1 MAEQD
6 YSVDVAIL
14 GGGPAGYVAAIRAA
28 QLGNKVAVV
37 EREDLG
43 GICVKWG
50 CIPTK
55 ALLYSAEMYEH
66 FENAEEYGLSAE
78 NVNFDFSRI
87 IERSRKT
94 SQKQIKGVEYLF
106 KKNKIERIK
115 GTGKLT
121 AKDTIAVTDEAGN
134 DVATVKAK
142 HIILA
147 TGARP
152 RTIPDV
158 EFDGKKIISSKEAMS
173 LEKQPKSMV
182 IIGAGAIGV
191 EFAYFYS
198 TFGTEITVV
207 EMLPRIVP
215 NEDEEV
221 SKELRK
227 SFKKRGINIMT
238 GAKVESLKKTRGGVE
253 VTVST
258 DDGEE
263 TLKASKALMAIGVQG
278 NVENLGLEDLG
289 VKTEKSSIVVDEYY
303 HTNVDGIYAI
313 GDVIGPPWLAH
324 VGSKEGVIC
333 VEKLSGENPVPLDYE
348 MIPACTYCQPQVASI
363 GLTEQ
368 QAKDEGYDV
377 KVGKYQFRPNGKAV
391 ASGETEGF
399 VKMVIDAKYGEIL
412 GAHIIGAEATE
423 LIAEIGVAKTLE
435 STWEELHN
443 TVHAHPT
450 LSEAIDEAT
459 GAAFNKA
466 IHL

>member
-1 MAEQD
+1 MAKKD
-6 YSVDVAIL
+6 YSVDIAIL

-66 FENAEEYGLSAE
+66 FQNADEYGLSAE
-78 NVNFDFSRI
+78 NVGFDFSKL

-94 SQKQIKGVEYLF
+94 STRQIKGVEYLF
-106 KKNKIERIK
+106 KKNKIERIS

-121 AKDTIAVTDEAGN
+121 AKDTIQVTDEDGN

-142 HIILA
+142 HIIIA

-152 RTIPDV
+152 RTIPNV
-158 EFDGKKIISSKEAMS
+158 EFDGKKIISSKEAMT
-173 LEKQPKSMV
+173 LKKQPKSMV

-191 EFAYFYS
+191 EFAYFYN
-198 TFGTEITVV
+198 TFGTEVTIV
-207 EMLPRIVP
+207 EMMPRIVP

-221 SKELRK
+221 SKELAK
-227 SFKKRGINIMT
+227 SFKKKGINVMT
-238 GAKVESLKKTRGGVE
+238 GAKVESLKKTRGGIN

-263 TLKASKALMAIGVQG
+263 TLKADKALMAIGVQG
-278 NVENLGLEDLG
+278 NIENIGLEDLS
-289 VKTEKSSIVVDEYY
+289 VETEKGRIVVDEYY
-303 HTNVDGIYAI
+303 RTNVDGLYAI
-313 GDVIGPPWLAH
+313 GDVIGQPWLAH

-333 VEKLSGENPVPLDYE
+333 VEKISGKDPVPLDYNS
-348 MIPACTYCQPQVASI
+348 IPACTYCQPQVASI

-368 QAKDEGYDV
+368 AAKDAGYEV
-377 KVGKYQFRPNGKAV
+377 KVGKFNFRPNGKAV

-399 VKMVIDAKYGEIL
+399 TKIVIDAKYGEIL

-423 LIAEIGVAKTLE
+423 LIAEVGVAKSLE
-435 STWEELHN
+435 STWKELHN

-450 LSEAIDEAT
+450 LSEVIEEAT
-459 GAAFNKA
+459 GAAFNEA
-466 IHL
+466 IHQ